1 MPNWKGSLD
10 LIQYKIELTEPA
22 AQDLEEI
29 MQYISGTLREPNAAK
44 NLLRAIQQELSAL
57 HQMPERHPL
66 IPEDILPGT
75 AIRRLFVKNYTVF
88 FTVDSAS
95 AAVTVL
101 RILYSR
107 RDWRT
112 LLENH

>member
-1 MPNWKGSLD
+1 MPSWKGSLN
-10 LIQYKIELTEPA
+10 LTQFKVELTEPA
-22 AQDLEEI
+22 VQDLEDI
-29 MQYISGTLREPNAAK
+29 LQYISGILREPNAAK
-44 NLLRAIQQELSAL
+44 NLLRAMQQEIAAL

-66 IPEDILPGT
+66 IPDDILPGT

-95 AAVTVL
+95 ATVTVV

-107 RDWRT
+107 RDWRH
-112 LLENH
+112 LLESC